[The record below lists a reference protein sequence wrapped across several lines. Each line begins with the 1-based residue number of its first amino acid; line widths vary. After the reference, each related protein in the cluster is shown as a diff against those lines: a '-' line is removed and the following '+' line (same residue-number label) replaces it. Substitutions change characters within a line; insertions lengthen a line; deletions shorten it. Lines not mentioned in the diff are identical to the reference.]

1 MASRIVLSLV
11 IALLVSACSTTT
23 KTELAGTDDLTA
35 TRSTEASTTHIEELS
50 GSTSNLGSTWTADVV
65 VTVVDSAGEPVAEA
79 TVLGTW
85 DQDDDPLQSC
95 EKDRYGQ
102 CSLTSAPIKKNIK
115 DVTLANNT
123 VNHPGLTYMPDGDH
137 DPDSLTQGQA
147 SEFGSRE
154 QGFH

>member
-1 MASRIVLSLV
+1 MALRIVLSLV
-11 IALLVSACSTTT
+11 IASLVSACSTTT

-35 TRSTEASTTHIEELS
+35 TTSIEALTTHIEELS

-85 DQDDDPLQSC
+85 DQGDDPVQSC
-95 EKDRYGQ
+95 ETDTYGQ

-115 DVTLANNT
+115 DATLAINT
-123 VNHPGLTYMPDGDH
+123 VDHPGLTYMRDEDH
-137 DPDSLTQGQA
+137 DPDSLTQGT
-147 SEFGSRE
+147 SIRVRKP
-154 QGFH
+154 